1 MNPQLYMNN
10 PYQNMTSQMNIIF
23 KSNKE
28 GIHSMVFYYGTT
40 INQVLIEYL
49 KKIGRPDLINKS
61 NKIIFIFN
69 GKRIN
74 FDDQTKIEN
83 YFHNINSPLITA
95 DYVNMINKSKT
106 FDPKNNLINMDT
118 SNSSNPSLNFHN
130 NLDINEY
137 QKEINDLK
145 KQLEEKDDE
154 IDEIK
159 KQLKEEQKR
168 LETNKKKYW
177 DLWQK
182 NEFLQI
188 DNDQLR
194 QNQKNLKSTISPGEK
209 LLVVYFNKAEKIS
222 EEKYKYSCKN
232 TELFVRLEERFYKD
246 FPQFK
251 EYDLSFLVN
260 NKRIKRF
267 KTIDENQIKNNDII
281 NIFIIKY

>member
-1 MNPQLYMNN
+1 MNPRLYMNN

-28 GIHSMVFYYGTT
+28 GIHSMAFYYGTT

-61 NKIIFIFN
+61 NKIMFIFN

-281 NIFIIKY
+281 NIYL